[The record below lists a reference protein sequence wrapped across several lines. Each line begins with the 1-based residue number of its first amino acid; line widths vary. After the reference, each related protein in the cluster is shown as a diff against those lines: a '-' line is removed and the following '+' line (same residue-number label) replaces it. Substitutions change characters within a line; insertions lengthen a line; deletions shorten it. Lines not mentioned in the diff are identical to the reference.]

1 MKCSHCQLEFKE
13 SELFKEVINH
23 KELYFCCTGC
33 ARVYAL
39 LLDLNLESFYDKLND
54 STLAPVTPQDS
65 MSALELEQALE
76 ENNKGDFILNL
87 LLEKTHCNACLWLN
101 QKVLERLK
109 GVKKVSVNFTTH
121 HLQIVFDKSL
131 NPKEIVQKIESLG
144 YGAKIYNAKNYALKA
159 QKEQRSYLLTLSVG
173 FFATMNLMFIAI
185 AKYASYGGASYGGA
199 SYGGASYGGASYGAG
214 MDKLM
219 QRNLDLVSLFL
230 SLLVLVVV
238 GRFFI
243 KGAFYGLK
251 NGVLGMDLSVSFG
264 ALSAFVYS
272 IYAMLVSQETYFEAS
287 STILT
292 LVFGSK
298 FLELKAKLFANEKCL
313 ALESHEIHSVIV
325 VENGKQ
331 IEKHPKDVAIGSV
344 VLVPSGAKIA
354 LDGVL
359 LNHASVDAS
368 LISGEFK
375 PLELGVNDQILG
387 GYVNVGVPFSY
398 QVSADFQNSRLSSLL
413 ETLKKSFLEKPLI
426 ESSANKI
433 ADIFSKAVLFLA
445 FISFLLWQFG
455 LGGNFEK
462 ALMVCISVLVI
473 SCPCAFALATPIAL
487 VIGVFKNPLIVFKEA
502 LFLETL
508 AKVKKIFID
517 KTGTLTQKEV
527 LLKEK
532 IIYEEFDERLLKSLL
547 KVREHLAHSAILK
560 SLDSDEVS
568 LEKIEFFAHGLK
580 ANYHNET
587 LLVGSLKFLN
597 AMGVN
602 IKAKESANIMVGFAK
617 NKTLCALFILEERLK
632 NNAKEVIQ
640 FLQNK
645 GLELEILSGDNE
657 SSVKECAK
665 KLGISNYH
673 ANLTPEDKAQIINS
687 YKGVCAMIGDGNND
701 ALALKQ
707 ASVSLGFEKSALSKS
722 ACDILLLEE
731 NLSLLRK
738 AFDNAQKVYQVV
750 LQNIVLSL
758 IYNAILIPVA
768 MLGYINPLIASLSM
782 SASSLLVVLNSL
794 RLKRS

>member
-39 LLDLNLESFYDKLND
+39 LSDLNLESFYDKLND

-65 MSALELEQALE
+65 MSALELEQTLE

-131 NPKEIVQKIESLG
+131 SPKEIVQKIESLG

-185 AKYASYGGASYGGA
+185 AKY
-199 SYGGASYGGASYGAG
+199 ASYGAG

-298 FLELKAKLFANEKCL
+298 FLELKARLFANEKCL

-354 LDGVL
+354 LDGAL

-387 GYVNVGVPFSY
+387 GYVNVGAPFSY
-398 QVSADFQNSRLSSLL
+398 QVSANFQNSRLSSLL

-455 LGGNFEK
+455 LGGNFGK

-473 SCPCAFALATPIAL
+473 SCPCAFAMATPIAL

-560 SLDSDEVS
+560 SLDSDEVH

-617 NKTLCALFILEERLK
+617 NKTLCALFVLEERLK

-640 FLQNK
+640 ALQNK

-657 SSVKECAK
+657 NSVKECAK
-665 KLGISNYH
+665 KLGISKYH
-673 ANLTPEDKAQIINS
+673 ANLTPEDKAQIISS

-731 NLSLLRK
+731 DLSLLKK

-782 SASSLLVVLNSL
+782 SGSSLLVVLNSL

>member
-65 MSALELEQALE
+65 MSASMSALELEQTLE
-76 ENNKGDFILNL
+76 ENNKSDFILNL

-185 AKYASYGGASYGGA
+185 AKYASYG
-199 SYGGASYGGASYGAG
+199 AG
-214 MDKLM
+214 MNKLM

-298 FLELKAKLFANEKCL
+298 FLELKARLFANEKCL

-331 IEKHPKDVAIGSV
+331 VEKHPKDVAIGSV
-344 VLVPSGAKIA
+344 VWVPSGAKIA

-359 LNHASVDAS
+359 LNSASVDAS

-375 PLELGVNDQILG
+375 PLELGVNDPILG
-387 GYVNVGVPFSY
+387 GYVNMGVPFSY
-398 QVSADFQNSRLSSLL
+398 QVSANFQNSRLSGLL

-445 FISFLLWQFG
+445 FVSFLLWQFG
-455 LGGNFEK
+455 LGGDFEK

-508 AKVKKIFID
+508 AKVEKIFID

-547 KVREHLAHSAILK
+547 KTREHLAHSAILK
-560 SLDSDEVS
+560 SLDSDEVH

-602 IKAKESANIMVGFAK
+602 IKTKESANIMVGFAK

-640 FLQNK
+640 ALQNK

-673 ANLTPEDKAQIINS
+673 ANLTPEDKAQIISS

-731 NLSLLRK
+731 DLSLLKK

-782 SASSLLVVLNSL
+782 SCSSLLVVLNSL

>member
-13 SELFKEVINH
+13 SELFKETINH
-23 KELYFCCTGC
+23 KELHFCCTGC

-76 ENNKGDFILNL
+76 ENNKSDFILNL

-101 QKVLERLK
+101 QKVLERLS

-121 HLQIVFDKSL
+121 HLQIVFEKSL
-131 NPKEIVQKIESLG
+131 NPKEIIQKIESLG
-144 YGAKIYNAKNYALKA
+144 YGAKIYNAQNYTLKA

-185 AKYASYGGASYGGA
+185 AKYASYGSASYGGTN
-199 SYGGASYGGASYGAG
+199 YGSG

-272 IYAMLVSQETYFEAS
+272 LYAMLVSQETYFEAS

-298 FLELKAKLFANEKCL
+298 FLELKARLFANEKCL

-325 VENGKQ
+325 VEKDKQ

-344 VLVPSGAKIA
+344 VWVPSGAKIA

-359 LNHASVDAS
+359 LNNASVDAS

-375 PLELGVNDQILG
+375 PLELGVNDPILG

-398 QVSADFQNSRLSSLL
+398 QVSATFQNSRLSGLL

-445 FISFLLWQFG
+445 FVSFLLWQFG
-455 LGGNFEK
+455 LGGDFEK

-547 KVREHLAHSAILK
+547 KTREHLAHSAILK
-560 SLDSDEVS
+560 SLDSDEVH

-580 ANYHNET
+580 ASYQNET

-597 AMGVN
+597 AMGVD
-602 IKAKESANIMVGFAK
+602 IKTKESANIMVGFAK

-632 NNAKEVIQ
+632 TNAKEVIQ
-640 FLQNK
+640 ALQNK

-665 KLGISNYH
+665 KLGISKYH
-673 ANLTPEDKAQIINS
+673 AHLTPEYKAQIISS
-687 YKGVCAMIGDGNND
+687 YQGVCAMIGDGNND

-731 NLSLLRK
+731 DLSLLEK
-738 AFDNAQKVYQVV
+738 AFHNAQKVYQVV

-794 RLKRS
+794 RLKRT

>member
-54 STLAPVTPQDS
+54 STLAPVTLQDS

-76 ENNKGDFILNL
+76 ENNKSDFILNL

-185 AKYASYGGASYGGA
+185 AKYASYG
-199 SYGGASYGGASYGAG
+199 AG

-298 FLELKAKLFANEKCL
+298 FLELKARLFANEKCL
-313 ALESHEIHSVIV
+313 ALESHEIHSVVV

-344 VLVPSGAKIA
+344 VWVPSGAKIA

-359 LNHASVDAS
+359 LNNASVDAS

-398 QVSADFQNSRLSSLL
+398 QVSANFQNSRLSGLL

-547 KVREHLAHSAILK
+547 KTREHLAHSAILK
-560 SLDSDEVS
+560 SLDSDEVH

-602 IKAKESANIMVGFAK
+602 IRAKESANIMVGFAK

-640 FLQNK
+640 ALQNK

-673 ANLTPEDKAQIINS
+673 ANLTPEDKAQIISS

-731 NLSLLRK
+731 DLSLLKK

>member
-23 KELYFCCTGC
+23 KELHFCCTGC

-131 NPKEIVQKIESLG
+131 NPKEIIQKIESLG
-144 YGAKIYNAKNYALKA
+144 YGAKIYNAQNYTLKA

-185 AKYASYGGASYGGA
+185 AKYASYGSASYGGA
-199 SYGGASYGGASYGAG
+199 NYGGG

-272 IYAMLVSQETYFEAS
+272 LYAMLVSQETYFEAS

-298 FLELKAKLFANEKCL
+298 FLELKARLFANEKCL

-344 VLVPSGAKIA
+344 VWVPSGAKIA

-359 LNHASVDAS
+359 LNSASVDAS

-375 PLELGVNDQILG
+375 PLELGVNDPILG

-398 QVSADFQNSRLSSLL
+398 QVSATFQNSRLSSLL

-445 FISFLLWQFG
+445 FVSFLLWQFG

-532 IIYEEFDERLLKSLL
+532 IIYEEFDGRLLKSLL

-560 SLDSDEVS
+560 SLDGDEVS

-580 ANYHNET
+580 ASYQNET
-587 LLVGSLKFLN
+587 LLVGSLKFLGS
-597 AMGVN
+597 MGVD
-602 IKAKESANIMVGFAK
+602 IPMKESANIMVGFAK
-617 NKTLCALFILEERLK
+617 NETLCALFILEERLK
-632 NNAKEVIQ
+632 ANAKEVVQ
-640 FLQNK
+640 ALQNK

-673 ANLTPEDKAQIINS
+673 AHLTPEDKAQTISS
-687 YKGVCAMIGDGNND
+687 YKGVCAMVGDGNND

-731 NLSLLRK
+731 DLSLLKK

>member
-23 KELYFCCTGC
+23 KELYFCCMGC

-39 LLDLNLESFYDKLND
+39 LSDLNLESFYDKLND
-54 STLAPVTPQDS
+54 STLAPVTPQNS

-76 ENNKGDFILNL
+76 ENHKGDFILNL

-121 HLQIVFDKSL
+121 HLQIVFDQSL

-185 AKYASYGGASYGGA
+185 AKY
-199 SYGGASYGGASYGAG
+199 ASYGAG

-272 IYAMLVSQETYFEAS
+272 VYAMLVSQETYFEAS

-298 FLELKAKLFANEKCL
+298 FLELKARLFANEKCL

-344 VLVPSGAKIA
+344 VLVPNGAKIA

-398 QVSADFQNSRLSSLL
+398 QVSANFQNSRLSGLL

-560 SLDSDEVS
+560 SLDGDEVN

-580 ANYHNET
+580 ASYHNET

-602 IKAKESANIMVGFAK
+602 IKAKESANIMVGFVK

-632 NNAKEVIQ
+632 ANAKEVIQ
-640 FLQNK
+640 ALQNK

-665 KLGISNYH
+665 KLGISKYH
-673 ANLTPEDKAQIINS
+673 ANLTPEDKAQIISS
-687 YKGVCAMIGDGNND
+687 YKGVCAMVGDGNND

-731 NLSLLRK
+731 DLSLLEK
-738 AFDNAQKVYQVV
+738 AFYNAQKVYQVV

-794 RLKRS
+794 RLKRF

>member
-54 STLAPVTPQDS
+54 STLAPVTPQDP
-65 MSALELEQALE
+65 MNILELEQALE
-76 ENNKGDFILNL
+76 ENNKGELILNL

-131 NPKEIVQKIESLG
+131 NPKEIIQKIESLG
-144 YGAKIYNAKNYALKA
+144 YGAKIYNAQNYTLKA

-185 AKYASYGGASYGGA
+185 AKYASYGSASYGGA
-199 SYGGASYGGASYGAG
+199 SYGSG

-298 FLELKAKLFANEKCL
+298 FLELKARLFANEKCL

-344 VLVPSGAKIA
+344 VWVPSGAKIA

-359 LNHASVDAS
+359 LNSASVDAS

-375 PLELGVNDQILG
+375 PLELGVNDPILG

-398 QVSADFQNSRLSSLL
+398 QVSATFQNSRLSSLL

-426 ESSANKI
+426 ESSANQI

-445 FISFLLWQFG
+445 FVSFLLWQFG

-532 IIYEEFDERLLKSLL
+532 IIYEEFDGRLLKSLL
-547 KVREHLAHSAILK
+547 KTREHLAHNAILK
-560 SLDSDEVS
+560 SLHGDEVD

-580 ANYHNET
+580 ANYQNEI

-597 AMGVN
+597 AMGVDL
-602 IKAKESANIMVGFAK
+602 KVKESANIMVGFAK

-632 NNAKEVIQ
+632 ANAKEVIQ
-640 FLQNK
+640 ALQNQ

-665 KLGISNYH
+665 KLGISKYH
-673 ANLTPEDKAQIINS
+673 AHLTPEDKAQIISS
-687 YKGVCAMIGDGNND
+687 YQGVCAMIGDGNND

-731 NLSLLRK
+731 DLSLLEK
-738 AFDNAQKVYQVV
+738 AFHNAQKVYQVV

>member
-76 ENNKGDFILNL
+76 ENNKSDFILNL

-185 AKYASYGGASYGGA
+185 AKYASYG
-199 SYGGASYGGASYGAG
+199 AG

-272 IYAMLVSQETYFEAS
+272 VYAMLVSQETYFEAS

-298 FLELKAKLFANEKCL
+298 FLELKARLFANEKCL

-375 PLELGVNDQILG
+375 PFELEVNDQILG

-445 FISFLLWQFG
+445 FMSFLLWQFG

-560 SLDSDEVS
+560 SLDSDEVG

-617 NKTLCALFILEERLK
+617 NKTLCALFILEECLK
-632 NNAKEVIQ
+632 NNAKEVVQ

-673 ANLTPEDKAQIINS
+673 ANLTPEDKAQIISS

-731 NLSLLRK
+731 DLSLLRK

>member
-13 SELFKEVINH
+13 SELFKETINH
-23 KELYFCCTGC
+23 KELHFCCTGC

-76 ENNKGDFILNL
+76 ENNKGELILNL

-131 NPKEIVQKIESLG
+131 NPKEIIQKIKSLG
-144 YGAKIYNAKNYALKA
+144 YGAKIYNVQNYTLKA

-185 AKYASYGGASYGGA
+185 AKYASYGSASYGGA
-199 SYGGASYGGASYGAG
+199 DYGSG

-264 ALSAFVYS
+264 ALSAFAYS

-298 FLELKAKLFANEKCL
+298 FLELKARLFANEKCL

-344 VLVPSGAKIA
+344 VWVPSGAKIA

-359 LNHASVDAS
+359 LNNASVDAS

-375 PLELGVNDQILG
+375 PLELGVNDPILG

-398 QVSADFQNSRLSSLL
+398 QVSANFQNSRLSSLL

-426 ESSANKI
+426 ESSANQI

-445 FISFLLWQFG
+445 FVSFLLWQFG

-532 IIYEEFDERLLKSLL
+532 IIHKEFDERLLKSLL
-547 KVREHLAHSAILK
+547 KTREHLAHSAILK
-560 SLDSDEVS
+560 TLNGDEVD

-580 ANYHNET
+580 ANYQNET
-587 LLVGSLKFLN
+587 LLVGSLKFLKS
-597 AMGVN
+597 MGVDL
-602 IKAKESANIMVGFAK
+602 KVKESANIMVGFAK

-632 NNAKEVIQ
+632 ANAKEVIQ
-640 FLQNK
+640 ALQNK

-665 KLGISNYH
+665 KLGISKYH
-673 ANLTPEDKAQIINS
+673 AHLTPEDKAQIISS

-731 NLSLLRK
+731 DLSLLEK
-738 AFDNAQKVYQVV
+738 AFHNAQKVYQVV

-782 SASSLLVVLNSL
+782 SGSSLLVVLNSL

>member
-13 SELFKEVINH
+13 SELFKETINH
-23 KELYFCCTGC
+23 KELHFCCAGC

-76 ENNKGDFILNL
+76 ENNKSDFILNL

-121 HLQIVFDKSL
+121 HLQIVFEKSL
-131 NPKEIVQKIESLG
+131 DPKEIVQKIESLG
-144 YGAKIYNAKNYALKA
+144 YGAKIYNAKNYTLKA

-185 AKYASYGGASYGGA
+185 AKYASYGSASYGGA
-199 SYGGASYGGASYGAG
+199 SYGTG

-272 IYAMLVSQETYFEAS
+272 FYAMLVSQETYFEAS

-298 FLELKAKLFANEKCL
+298 FLELKARLFANEKCL

-325 VENGKQ
+325 VEKDKQ

-344 VLVPSGAKIA
+344 VWVPSGAKIA

-375 PLELGVNDQILG
+375 PLELEVNDPILG
-387 GYVNVGVPFSY
+387 GYVNVGMPFSY
-398 QVSADFQNSRLSSLL
+398 QVSATFQNSRLSSLL

-532 IIYEEFDERLLKSLL
+532 IIYKEFDERLLKSLL

-560 SLDSDEVS
+560 TLDGDEVN
-568 LEKIEFFAHGLK
+568 LEQIEFFAHGLK
-580 ANYHNET
+580 ASYQNET

-602 IKAKESANIMVGFAK
+602 IKTKESANIMVGFAK

-632 NNAKEVIQ
+632 NNAKEVVQ
-640 FLQNK
+640 ALQNK

-665 KLGISNYH
+665 KLGISKYH
-673 ANLTPEDKAQIINS
+673 ANLTPEDKAQIISS

-731 NLSLLRK
+731 DLSLLEK

>member
-13 SELFKEVINH
+13 SELFKEVIHH

-76 ENNKGDFILNL
+76 ENNKSDFILNL

-131 NPKEIVQKIESLG
+131 NPKEIIQKIESLG

-185 AKYASYGGASYGGA
+185 AKYASYGS
-199 SYGGASYGGASYGAG
+199 ASYGGASYGAG

-243 KGAFYGLK
+243 KGAFYGIK

-272 IYAMLVSQETYFEAS
+272 LYAMLVSQETYFEAS

-298 FLELKAKLFANEKCL
+298 FLELKARLFANEKCL

-325 VENGKQ
+325 VEKDKQ

-344 VLVPSGAKIA
+344 VWVPSGAKIA

-359 LNHASVDAS
+359 LNNASVDAS

-375 PLELGVNDQILG
+375 PLELGVNDPILG

-398 QVSADFQNSRLSSLL
+398 QVSANFQNSRLSSLL

-445 FISFLLWQFG
+445 FVSFLLWQFG
-455 LGGNFEK
+455 LGGDFEK

-508 AKVKKIFID
+508 AKVEKIFID

-547 KVREHLAHSAILK
+547 KVREHLAHNAILK
-560 SLDSDEVS
+560 TLHGDEVN

-580 ANYHNET
+580 ANYRNET

-617 NKTLCALFILEERLK
+617 NETLCALFILEERLK
-632 NNAKEVIQ
+632 ANAKEVIQ
-640 FLQNK
+640 ALQNQ

-657 SSVKECAK
+657 SSVKECTK
-665 KLGISNYH
+665 KLGISKYH
-673 ANLTPEDKAQIINS
+673 AHLTPEDKAQIVSS
-687 YKGVCAMIGDGNND
+687 YQGVCAMVGDGNND

-731 NLSLLRK
+731 DLSLLEK

>member
-23 KELYFCCTGC
+23 RELYFCCTGC

-54 STLAPVTPQDS
+54 SVLAPVTPQDS

-101 QKVLERLK
+101 QKVLERLS

-185 AKYASYGGASYGGA
+185 AKYASYGSASYGSA
-199 SYGGASYGGASYGAG
+199 SYGSG

-325 VENGKQ
+325 VEKDKQ

-344 VLVPSGAKIA
+344 VWVPSGAKIA
-354 LDGVL
+354 LDGTL

-398 QVSADFQNSRLSSLL
+398 QVSANFQNSRLSGLL

-547 KVREHLAHSAILK
+547 KTREHLAHSAILK

-602 IKAKESANIMVGFAK
+602 IKTKESANIMVGFAK

-640 FLQNK
+640 ALQNK

-673 ANLTPEDKAQIINS
+673 ANLTPEDKAQIISS

-731 NLSLLRK
+731 DLSLLKK

-768 MLGYINPLIASLSM
+768 MLGCINPLIASLSM

>member
-13 SELFKEVINH
+13 SELFKETINH
-23 KELYFCCTGC
+23 KELHFCCAGC

-76 ENNKGDFILNL
+76 ENNKSDFILNL

-101 QKVLERLK
+101 QKVLERLG

-131 NPKEIVQKIESLG
+131 NPKEIIQKIESLG

-199 SYGGASYGGASYGAG
+199 NYGTG

-272 IYAMLVSQETYFEAS
+272 VYAMLVSQETYFEAS

-298 FLELKAKLFANEKCL
+298 FLELKARLFANEKCL

-325 VENGKQ
+325 VEKDKQ

-344 VLVPSGAKIA
+344 VWVPSGAKIA

-359 LNHASVDAS
+359 LNNASVDAS

-375 PLELGVNDQILG
+375 PLELGVNDPILG

-398 QVSADFQNSRLSSLL
+398 QVSATFQNSRLSGLL

-426 ESSANKI
+426 ESSANQI

-445 FISFLLWQFG
+445 FVSFLLWQFG
-455 LGGNFEK
+455 LGGDFEK

-532 IIYEEFDERLLKSLL
+532 IIYEEFDGRLLKSLL
-547 KVREHLAHSAILK
+547 KTREHLAHNAILK
-560 SLDSDEVS
+560 TLDGDEVS

-580 ANYHNET
+580 ASYQNET

-597 AMGVN
+597 AMGVD
-602 IKAKESANIMVGFAK
+602 IKTKESANIMVGFAK

-640 FLQNK
+640 ALQNQ

-665 KLGISNYH
+665 KLGISKYH
-673 ANLTPEDKAQIINS
+673 ANLTPEDKAQIVSS
-687 YKGVCAMIGDGNND
+687 YQGVCAMVGDGNND
-701 ALALKQ
+701 ALALKK

-731 NLSLLRK
+731 DLSLLEK

>member
-13 SELFKEVINH
+13 SELFKETINH

-76 ENNKGDFILNL
+76 ENNKGNFILNL

-131 NPKEIVQKIESLG
+131 NPKEIIQKIESLG
-144 YGAKIYNAKNYALKA
+144 YGAKIYNAKNYTLKA

-185 AKYASYGGASYGGA
+185 AKYASYGSASYGGA
-199 SYGGASYGGASYGAG
+199 SYGTG

-298 FLELKAKLFANEKCL
+298 FLELKARLFANEKCL

-344 VLVPSGAKIA
+344 VWVPSGAKIA

-359 LNHASVDAS
+359 LSNASVDAS

-375 PLELGVNDQILG
+375 PLELGVNDPILG

-398 QVSADFQNSRLSSLL
+398 QVSANFQNSRLSSLL

-426 ESSANKI
+426 ESSANQI

-445 FISFLLWQFG
+445 FVSFLLWQFG

-508 AKVKKIFID
+508 AKVEKIFID

-532 IIYEEFDERLLKSLL
+532 IIYKEFDERLLKSLL
-547 KVREHLAHSAILK
+547 KVREHLAHNAILK
-560 SLDSDEVS
+560 TLDSDEVS

-580 ANYHNET
+580 ASYQNET

-597 AMGVN
+597 AMGVD

-632 NNAKEVIQ
+632 ANAKEVIQ
-640 FLQNK
+640 ALQNQ

-665 KLGISNYH
+665 KLGISKYH
-673 ANLTPEDKAQIINS
+673 AHLTPEDKAQIVSS

-701 ALALKQ
+701 VLALKQ
-707 ASVSLGFEKSALSKS
+707 ASVSLGFEKSTLSKS

-731 NLSLLRK
+731 DLSLLEK
-738 AFDNAQKVYQVV
+738 AFHNAQKVYQVV

>member
-13 SELFKEVINH
+13 SELFKETINH
-23 KELYFCCTGC
+23 KELHFCCAGC

-65 MSALELEQALE
+65 MNALELEQALE
-76 ENNKGDFILNL
+76 ENNKGDFILNI

-131 NPKEIVQKIESLG
+131 DPKEIVQKIESLG

-199 SYGGASYGGASYGAG
+199 SYGTG

-272 IYAMLVSQETYFEAS
+272 FYAMLVSQETYFEAS

-298 FLELKAKLFANEKCL
+298 FLELKARLFANEKCL

-325 VENGKQ
+325 VEKDKQ

-344 VLVPSGAKIA
+344 VWVPSGAKIA

-359 LNHASVDAS
+359 LSNASVDAS

-375 PLELGVNDQILG
+375 PLELGVNDPILG

-398 QVSADFQNSRLSSLL
+398 QVSTTFQNSRLSGLL

-426 ESSANKI
+426 ESSANQI

-445 FISFLLWQFG
+445 FVSFLLWQFG

-532 IIYEEFDERLLKSLL
+532 IIYKEFDGRLLKSLL

-560 SLDSDEVS
+560 TLDSDEVD
-568 LEKIEFFAHGLK
+568 LEQIEFFAHGLK
-580 ANYHNET
+580 ASYQNQT

-597 AMGVN
+597 AMGVD
-602 IKAKESANIMVGFAK
+602 IKTKESANIMVGFAK
-617 NKTLCALFILEERLK
+617 NETLCALFILEERLK
-632 NNAKEVIQ
+632 TNAKEVIQ
-640 FLQNK
+640 ALQNQ

-657 SSVKECAK
+657 SSVKECTK
-665 KLGISNYH
+665 KLGISKYH
-673 ANLTPEDKAQIINS
+673 ADLTPEDKAQIISS
-687 YKGVCAMIGDGNND
+687 YKGVCAMVGDGNND

-731 NLSLLRK
+731 DLSLLEK
-738 AFDNAQKVYQVV
+738 AFHNAQKVYQVV

-758 IYNAILIPVA
+758 IYNAVLIPVA

>member
-13 SELFKEVINH
+13 SELFKEVIHH

-185 AKYASYGGASYGGA
+185 AKYASYG
-199 SYGGASYGGASYGAG
+199 AG

-298 FLELKAKLFANEKCL
+298 FLELKARLFANEKCL

-331 IEKHPKDVAIGSV
+331 TEKHPKDVAIGSV

-359 LNHASVDAS
+359 LNNASVDAS

-398 QVSADFQNSRLSSLL
+398 QVNANFQNSRLSSLL

-547 KVREHLAHSAILK
+547 KTREHLAHSAILK

-602 IKAKESANIMVGFAK
+602 IRAKESANIMVGFAK
-617 NKTLCALFILEERLK
+617 NKTLCALFVLEERLK
-632 NNAKEVIQ
+632 NNAKEVVQ

-645 GLELEILSGDNE
+645 GLELEILSGDHE

-673 ANLTPEDKAQIINS
+673 ANLTPEDKAQIISS

-722 ACDILLLEE
+722 TCDILLLEE
-731 NLSLLRK
+731 DLSLLKK

>member
-76 ENNKGDFILNL
+76 ENNKSDFILNL

-101 QKVLERLK
+101 QKVLERLN

-131 NPKEIVQKIESLG
+131 NPKEIIQKIESLG

-185 AKYASYGGASYGGA
+185 AKYASYGSTSYGGA
-199 SYGGASYGGASYGAG
+199 SYGSG

-298 FLELKAKLFANEKCL
+298 FLELKARLFANEKCL

-344 VLVPSGAKIA
+344 VWVPSGAKIA

-359 LNHASVDAS
+359 LNSASVDAS

-375 PLELGVNDQILG
+375 PLELGVNDPILG

-398 QVSADFQNSRLSSLL
+398 QVSANFQNSRLSSLL

-445 FISFLLWQFG
+445 FVSFLLWQFG

-532 IIYEEFDERLLKSLL
+532 IIYEEFDGRLLKSLL
-547 KVREHLAHSAILK
+547 KTREHLAHNAILK
-560 SLDSDEVS
+560 SLHGDEIN

-580 ANYHNET
+580 ANYQNET
-587 LLVGSLKFLN
+587 LLVGSLKFLKS
-597 AMGVN
+597 MGVDL
-602 IKAKESANIMVGFAK
+602 KVKEGANIMVGFAK

-632 NNAKEVIQ
+632 ANAKEVIQ
-640 FLQNK
+640 ALQNQ

-657 SSVKECAK
+657 SSVKECTK
-665 KLGISNYH
+665 KLGISKYH
-673 ANLTPEDKAQIINS
+673 ANLTPEDKAQIVSS

-731 NLSLLRK
+731 DLSLLEK
-738 AFDNAQKVYQVV
+738 AFHNAQKVYQVV

-782 SASSLLVVLNSL
+782 SGSSLLVVLNSL
-794 RLKRS
+794 RLKRT

>member
-13 SELFKEVINH
+13 SELFKEVIHH

-39 LLDLNLESFYDKLND
+39 LLDLNLESFYDKLNN

-76 ENNKGDFILNL
+76 ENNKGELILNL

-121 HLQIVFDKSL
+121 HLQIVFDRSL
-131 NPKEIVQKIESLG
+131 NPKEIIQKIESLG
-144 YGAKIYNAKNYALKA
+144 YGAKIYNAQNYTLKA

-185 AKYASYGGASYGGA
+185 AKYASYGS
-199 SYGGASYGGASYGAG
+199 ASYGAASYSSG

-230 SLLVLVVV
+230 GLLVLVVV

-298 FLELKAKLFANEKCL
+298 FLELKARLFANEKCL

-325 VENGKQ
+325 IENGKQ

-344 VLVPSGAKIA
+344 VWVPSGAKIA

-359 LNHASVDAS
+359 LNNASVDAS

-375 PLELGVNDQILG
+375 PLELGVNDLILG

-398 QVSADFQNSRLSSLL
+398 QVSATFQNSRLSSLL

-426 ESSANKI
+426 ESSANQI

-445 FISFLLWQFG
+445 FVSFLLWQFG

-547 KVREHLAHSAILK
+547 KTREHLAHSAILK
-560 SLDSDEVS
+560 TLNGDEVD

-580 ANYHNET
+580 ASYQNET

-597 AMGVN
+597 AMGVDL
-602 IKAKESANIMVGFAK
+602 KVKESANIMVGFAK

-632 NNAKEVIQ
+632 ANAKEVIQ
-640 FLQNK
+640 ALQNQ

-665 KLGISNYH
+665 KLGISKYH
-673 ANLTPEDKAQIINS
+673 ANLTPEDKAQIISS
-687 YKGVCAMIGDGNND
+687 YKGVCAMVGDGNND

-731 NLSLLRK
+731 DLSLLEK

-758 IYNAILIPVA
+758 IYNAVLIPVA

>member
-13 SELFKEVINH
+13 SDLFKETINH
-23 KELYFCCTGC
+23 KELHFCCAGC

-39 LLDLNLESFYDKLND
+39 LTDLNLESFYDKLND
-54 STLAPVTPQDS
+54 STLAPVTPQDP
-65 MSALELEQALE
+65 MNILELEQALE
-76 ENNKGDFILNL
+76 ENNKGELILNL

-101 QKVLERLK
+101 QKVLERLG

-121 HLQIVFDKSL
+121 HLQIVFEKSL
-131 NPKEIVQKIESLG
+131 NPKEIIQKIESLG
-144 YGAKIYNAKNYALKA
+144 YGAKIYNAQNYTLKA

-185 AKYASYGGASYGGA
+185 AKYASYGSASYGGA
-199 SYGGASYGGASYGAG
+199 NHGTG

-298 FLELKAKLFANEKCL
+298 FLELRARLFANEKCL

-344 VLVPSGAKIA
+344 VWVPSGAKIA

-359 LNHASVDAS
+359 LNNASVDAS

-375 PLELGVNDQILG
+375 PLELGVNDPILG

-398 QVSADFQNSRLSSLL
+398 QVSANFQNSRLSGLL

-426 ESSANKI
+426 ESSANQI

-445 FISFLLWQFG
+445 FVSFLLWQFG
-455 LGGNFEK
+455 LGGDFEK

-547 KVREHLAHSAILK
+547 KTREHLAHSAILK
-560 SLDSDEVS
+560 SLDGDEVN
-568 LEKIEFFAHGLK
+568 LEQIEFFAHGLK
-580 ANYHNET
+580 ASYQNQT

-597 AMGVN
+597 AMGVDL
-602 IKAKESANIMVGFAK
+602 KVEESANIMVGFAK

-632 NNAKEVIQ
+632 ANAKEVIQ
-640 FLQNK
+640 ALQNQ

-665 KLGISNYH
+665 KLGISKYH
-673 ANLTPEDKAQIINS
+673 ANLTPEDKAQTISS
-687 YKGVCAMIGDGNND
+687 YKGVCAMVGDGNND

-731 NLSLLRK
+731 DLSLLEK
-738 AFDNAQKVYQVV
+738 AFHNAQKVYQVV

-758 IYNAILIPVA
+758 IYNAVLIPVA

>member
-39 LLDLNLESFYDKLND
+39 LSDLNLESFYDKLND

-185 AKYASYGGASYGGA
+185 AKYASYG
-199 SYGGASYGGASYGAG
+199 AG

-298 FLELKAKLFANEKCL
+298 FLELKARLFANEKCL

-354 LDGVL
+354 LDGAL

-387 GYVNVGVPFSY
+387 GYVNVGAPFSY
-398 QVSADFQNSRLSSLL
+398 QVSANFQNSRLSSLL

-527 LLKEK
+527 LLKER

-547 KVREHLAHSAILK
+547 KTREHLAHSAILK

-602 IKAKESANIMVGFAK
+602 IKAKENANIMVGFAK
-617 NKTLCALFILEERLK
+617 NKTLCALFVLEERLK

-640 FLQNK
+640 ALQNK

-665 KLGISNYH
+665 KLGISKYH
-673 ANLTPEDKAQIINS
+673 ANLTPEDKAQIISS

-731 NLSLLRK
+731 DLSLLEK

>member
-185 AKYASYGGASYGGA
+185 AKYASYG
-199 SYGGASYGGASYGAG
+199 AG

-272 IYAMLVSQETYFEAS
+272 VYAMLVSQETYFEAS

-298 FLELKAKLFANEKCL
+298 FLELKARLFANEKCL

-344 VLVPSGAKIA
+344 VWVPSGAKIA

-359 LNHASVDAS
+359 LNNASVDAS

-375 PLELGVNDQILG
+375 PLELGVNDPILG

-398 QVSADFQNSRLSSLL
+398 QVSANFQNSRLSGLL

-445 FISFLLWQFG
+445 FVSFLLWQFG
-455 LGGNFEK
+455 LGGDFEK

-547 KVREHLAHSAILK
+547 KTREHLAHSAILK
-560 SLDSDEVS
+560 TLDGDEVD

-580 ANYHNET
+580 ASYHNET

-597 AMGVN
+597 AMGVG
-602 IKAKESANIMVGFAK
+602 IKTKESANIMVGFAK

-632 NNAKEVIQ
+632 ANAKEVIQ
-640 FLQNK
+640 ALQNQ

-665 KLGISNYH
+665 KLGISKYH
-673 ANLTPEDKAQIINS
+673 AHLTPEDKAQIVSS

-731 NLSLLRK
+731 DLSLLEK

-758 IYNAILIPVA
+758 IYNAVLIPVA

>member
-54 STLAPVTPQDS
+54 SVLAPVTPQDS

-76 ENNKGDFILNL
+76 ENNKSDFILNL

-185 AKYASYGGASYGGA
+185 AKYASYG
-199 SYGGASYGGASYGAG
+199 AG

-298 FLELKAKLFANEKCL
+298 FLELKARLFANEKCL

-398 QVSADFQNSRLSSLL
+398 QVSANFQNSRLSSLL

-508 AKVKKIFID
+508 AKVEKIFID

-560 SLDSDEVS
+560 SLDSDEVG

-602 IKAKESANIMVGFAK
+602 IEAKESANIMVGFAK

-640 FLQNK
+640 ALQNK

-657 SSVKECAK
+657 SSIKECAK

-673 ANLTPEDKAQIINS
+673 ANLTPEDKAQIISS
-687 YKGVCAMIGDGNND
+687 YRGVCAMIGDGNND

-731 NLSLLRK
+731 DLSLLKK

>member
-23 KELYFCCTGC
+23 KELYFCCMGC

-76 ENNKGDFILNL
+76 ENNKSDFILNL

-185 AKYASYGGASYGGA
+185 AKYASYGSASYGGA
-199 SYGGASYGGASYGAG
+199 SYGVG

-298 FLELKAKLFANEKCL
+298 FLELKARLFANEKCL

-359 LNHASVDAS
+359 LNSASVDAS

-398 QVSADFQNSRLSSLL
+398 QVSANFQNSRLSSLL

-547 KVREHLAHSAILK
+547 KTREHLAHSAILK

-597 AMGVN
+597 TMGVN

-632 NNAKEVIQ
+632 NNAKEVVQ

-673 ANLTPEDKAQIINS
+673 ANLTPEDKAQIISS

-731 NLSLLRK
+731 DLSLLKK

>member
-54 STLAPVTPQDS
+54 STLAPVTPQNSMSAS

-144 YGAKIYNAKNYALKA
+144 YGAKIYSAKNYALKA

-185 AKYASYGGASYGGA
+185 AKYASYGGASYGSA
-199 SYGGASYGGASYGAG
+199 NYGTS

-298 FLELKAKLFANEKCL
+298 FLELKARLFANEKCL

-325 VENGKQ
+325 VEKDKQ

-344 VLVPSGAKIA
+344 VWVPSGAKIA

-359 LNHASVDAS
+359 LNSASVDAS

-375 PLELGVNDQILG
+375 PLELGVNDPILG

-398 QVSADFQNSRLSSLL
+398 QVSANFQNSRLSGLL

-426 ESSANKI
+426 EGSANQI

-445 FISFLLWQFG
+445 FVSFLLWQFG
-455 LGGNFEK
+455 LGGDFEK

-508 AKVKKIFID
+508 AKVEKIFID

-532 IIYEEFDERLLKSLL
+532 IIYEEFDGRLLKSLL
-547 KVREHLAHSAILK
+547 KTREHLAHNAILK
-560 SLDSDEVS
+560 SLHGDEVN

-580 ANYHNET
+580 ASYQNET
-587 LLVGSLKFLN
+587 LLVGSLKFLKS
-597 AMGVN
+597 MGVDL
-602 IKAKESANIMVGFAK
+602 KVEESTNIMVGFAK

-632 NNAKEVIQ
+632 NNAKEVVQ
-640 FLQNK
+640 ALQNK

-665 KLGISNYH
+665 KLGISKYH
-673 ANLTPEDKAQIINS
+673 ANLTPEDKAQIVSS

-731 NLSLLRK
+731 DLSLLKK

>member
-54 STLAPVTPQDS
+54 SVLAPVTPQDS

-185 AKYASYGGASYGGA
+185 AKYASYG
-199 SYGGASYGGASYGAG
+199 AG

-298 FLELKAKLFANEKCL
+298 FLELKARLFANEKCL

-354 LDGVL
+354 LDGTL

-375 PLELGVNDQILG
+375 PLELGVNDPILG

-547 KVREHLAHSAILK
+547 KTREHLAHSAILK
-560 SLDSDEVS
+560 SLDSDEVH

-602 IKAKESANIMVGFAK
+602 IKAKESTNIMVGFAK

-632 NNAKEVIQ
+632 NNAKEVVQ

-673 ANLTPEDKAQIINS
+673 ANLTPEDKAQIISS

-731 NLSLLRK
+731 DLSLLKK

-782 SASSLLVVLNSL
+782 SGSSLLVVLNSL

>member
-13 SELFKEVINH
+13 SELFKETINH
-23 KELYFCCTGC
+23 KELHFCCTGC

-65 MSALELEQALE
+65 MSVLELEQALE
-76 ENNKGDFILNL
+76 ENNKGELILNL

-121 HLQIVFDKSL
+121 HLQIVFEKSL

-185 AKYASYGGASYGGA
+185 AKYASYGSASYGGA
-199 SYGGASYGGASYGAG
+199 SYGSG

-243 KGAFYGLK
+243 KGAFYGIK

-298 FLELKAKLFANEKCL
+298 FLELKARLFANEKCL

-325 VENGKQ
+325 VEKDKQ

-344 VLVPSGAKIA
+344 VWVPSGAKIA

-359 LNHASVDAS
+359 LNNASVDAS

-375 PLELGVNDQILG
+375 PLELGVNDPILG

-398 QVSADFQNSRLSSLL
+398 QVSATFQNSRLSGLL

-426 ESSANKI
+426 ESSANQI

-532 IIYEEFDERLLKSLL
+532 IIYEEFDGRLLKSLL
-547 KVREHLAHSAILK
+547 KTREHLAHSAILK
-560 SLDSDEVS
+560 SLDSDEVG

-617 NKTLCALFILEERLK
+617 NKTLCALFVLEERLK

-640 FLQNK
+640 ALQNQ

-657 SSVKECAK
+657 NSVKECAK

-673 ANLTPEDKAQIINS
+673 AHLTPEDKAQIISS

-731 NLSLLRK
+731 DLSLLKK

-758 IYNAILIPVA
+758 IYNAVLIPVA

>member
-13 SELFKEVINH
+13 SELFKETINH
-23 KELYFCCTGC
+23 KELHFCCAGC

-76 ENNKGDFILNL
+76 ENNKGELILNL

-121 HLQIVFDKSL
+121 HLQIVFDRSL
-131 NPKEIVQKIESLG
+131 NSKEIIQKIESLG
-144 YGAKIYNAKNYALKA
+144 YGAKIYNAQNYTLKA

-185 AKYASYGGASYGGA
+185 AKYASYGGANYGGVG
-199 SYGGASYGGASYGAG
+199 YGGG

-272 IYAMLVSQETYFEAS
+272 LYAMLVSQETYFEAS

-298 FLELKAKLFANEKCL
+298 FLELKARLFANEKCL

-331 IEKHPKDVAIGSV
+331 TEKHPKDVAIGSV
-344 VLVPSGAKIA
+344 VWVPSGAKIA

-359 LNHASVDAS
+359 LSNASVDAS

-375 PLELGVNDQILG
+375 PLELGVNDPILG

-426 ESSANKI
+426 ESSANQI

-445 FISFLLWQFG
+445 FVSFLLWQFG

-532 IIYEEFDERLLKSLL
+532 IIHKEFDERLLKSLL
-547 KVREHLAHSAILK
+547 KTREHLAHSAILK
-560 SLDSDEVS
+560 TLHGDEVN

-580 ANYHNET
+580 ANYQNET
-587 LLVGSLKFLN
+587 LLVGSLKFLKS
-597 AMGVN
+597 MGVG
-602 IKAKESANIMVGFAK
+602 IKTKQSANIMVGFAK

-632 NNAKEVIQ
+632 ANAKEVIQ
-640 FLQNK
+640 ALQNQ

-665 KLGISNYH
+665 KLGISKYH
-673 ANLTPEDKAQIINS
+673 AHLTPEDKAQIISS

-731 NLSLLRK
+731 DLSLLEK

>member
-13 SELFKEVINH
+13 NELFKEIINH
-23 KELYFCCTGC
+23 KELHFCCTGC

-65 MSALELEQALE
+65 MNALELEQALE

-185 AKYASYGGASYGGA
+185 AKYASYGV
-199 SYGGASYGGASYGAG
+199 G

-272 IYAMLVSQETYFEAS
+272 VYAMLVSQETYFEAS

-298 FLELKAKLFANEKCL
+298 FLELKARLFANEKCL

-331 IEKHPKDVAIGSV
+331 IEKHPKDVAVGSV
-344 VLVPSGAKIA
+344 VWVPSGAKIA
-354 LDGVL
+354 LDGAL
-359 LNHASVDAS
+359 LNNASVDAS

-375 PLELGVNDQILG
+375 PLELGVNDPILG
-387 GYVNVGVPFSY
+387 GYVNVGMPFSY
-398 QVSADFQNSRLSSLL
+398 QVSANFQNSRLSGLL

-547 KVREHLAHSAILK
+547 KTREHLAHSAILK

-568 LEKIEFFAHGLK
+568 LETIEFFAHGLK

-597 AMGVN
+597 AMGVD

-632 NNAKEVIQ
+632 ANAKEVVQ
-640 FLQNK
+640 ALQNK

-665 KLGISNYH
+665 KLGISKYH
-673 ANLTPEDKAQIINS
+673 ANLTPEDKAQTISS

-731 NLSLLRK
+731 DLSLLKK

-782 SASSLLVVLNSL
+782 SGSSLLVVLNSL

>member
-76 ENNKGDFILNL
+76 ENNKSDFILNL

-185 AKYASYGGASYGGA
+185 AKYASYGSTSYG
-199 SYGGASYGGASYGAG
+199 STSYGAG

-298 FLELKAKLFANEKCL
+298 FLELKARLFANEKCL

-344 VLVPSGAKIA
+344 ILVPSGAKIA

-359 LNHASVDAS
+359 LNHASMDAS

-375 PLELGVNDQILG
+375 PLELGINDQILG

-398 QVSADFQNSRLSSLL
+398 QVSANFQNSRLSSLL

-426 ESSANKI
+426 ESSANKT

-547 KVREHLAHSAILK
+547 KTREHLAHSAILK
-560 SLDSDEVS
+560 SLDSDEIS

-602 IKAKESANIMVGFAK
+602 IRAKESANIMVGFAK

-632 NNAKEVIQ
+632 NNAKEVVQ

-657 SSVKECAK
+657 NSVKECAK

-673 ANLTPEDKAQIINS
+673 ANLTPEDKAQIISS
-687 YKGVCAMIGDGNND
+687 YKGVCTMVGDGNND

-731 NLSLLRK
+731 DLSLLKK

>member
-39 LLDLNLESFYDKLND
+39 LSDLNLESFYDKLND

-185 AKYASYGGASYGGA
+185 AKYASYGSASYGGA
-199 SYGGASYGGASYGAG
+199 NYGTS

-272 IYAMLVSQETYFEAS
+272 LYAMLVSQETYFEAS

-298 FLELKAKLFANEKCL
+298 FLELKARLFANEKCL

-325 VENGKQ
+325 VEKDKQ

-344 VLVPSGAKIA
+344 VWVPSGAKIA

-375 PLELGVNDQILG
+375 PLELGVNDPILG

-398 QVSADFQNSRLSSLL
+398 QVGATFQNSHLSGLL

-426 ESSANKI
+426 ESSANQI

-445 FISFLLWQFG
+445 FVSFLLWQFG

-532 IIYEEFDERLLKSLL
+532 IIYKEFDGRLLKSLL

-560 SLDSDEVS
+560 TLDGDEVD

-580 ANYHNET
+580 ANYQNET
-587 LLVGSLKFLN
+587 LLVGSLKFLKS
-597 AMGVN
+597 MGVDL
-602 IKAKESANIMVGFAK
+602 KVKESANIMVGFAK

-632 NNAKEVIQ
+632 ANAKEVIQ
-640 FLQNK
+640 ALQNQ

-665 KLGISNYH
+665 KLGISKYH
-673 ANLTPEDKAQIINS
+673 AHLTPEDKAQIVSS
-687 YKGVCAMIGDGNND
+687 YQGVCAMVGDGNND

-731 NLSLLRK
+731 NLSLLEK

>member
-13 SELFKEVINH
+13 SELFKETINH
-23 KELYFCCTGC
+23 KELHFCCTGC

-76 ENNKGDFILNL
+76 ENNKSDFILNL

-131 NPKEIVQKIESLG
+131 NPKEIIQKIESLG

-185 AKYASYGGASYGGA
+185 AKYASYGSTSYGGA
-199 SYGGASYGGASYGAG
+199 SYGSG

-272 IYAMLVSQETYFEAS
+272 LYAMLVSQETYFEAS

-298 FLELKAKLFANEKCL
+298 FLELKARLFANEKCL
-313 ALESHEIHSVIV
+313 ALESHEIHSVII
-325 VENGKQ
+325 VENDKQ

-344 VLVPSGAKIA
+344 VWVPSGAKIA

-359 LNHASVDAS
+359 LNNASVDAS

-375 PLELGVNDQILG
+375 PLELEVNDPILG

-398 QVSADFQNSRLSSLL
+398 QVSANFQNSRLSSLL

-426 ESSANKI
+426 ESSANQI

-532 IIYEEFDERLLKSLL
+532 IIYKEFDERLLKSLL
-547 KVREHLAHSAILK
+547 KTREHLAHSAILK
-560 SLDSDEVS
+560 SLDSDEVN

-580 ANYHNET
+580 ASYQNET

-597 AMGVN
+597 AMGVDL
-602 IKAKESANIMVGFAK
+602 KVKESANIMVGFAK

-632 NNAKEVIQ
+632 ANAKEVIHA
-640 FLQNK
+640 LQNK

-665 KLGISNYH
+665 KLGISKYH
-673 ANLTPEDKAQIINS
+673 ANLTPEDKAQIVSS

-731 NLSLLRK
+731 NLSLLEK
-738 AFDNAQKVYQVV
+738 AFHNAQKVYQVV

-794 RLKRS
+794 RLKRT

>member
-23 KELYFCCTGC
+23 KELHFCCTGC

-65 MSALELEQALE
+65 MNALELEQALE
-76 ENNKGDFILNL
+76 ENNKGELILNL

-199 SYGGASYGGASYGAG
+199 SYGAG

-272 IYAMLVSQETYFEAS
+272 FYAMLVSQETYFEAS

-298 FLELKAKLFANEKCL
+298 FLELKARLFANEKCL
-313 ALESHEIHSVIV
+313 ALESHEIHSVII
-325 VENGKQ
+325 VEKDKQ
-331 IEKHPKDVAIGSV
+331 TEKHPKDVAIGSV
-344 VLVPSGAKIA
+344 VWVPSGAKIA

-359 LNHASVDAS
+359 LSNASVDAS

-375 PLELGVNDQILG
+375 PLELGVNDPILG

-398 QVSADFQNSRLSSLL
+398 QVSANFQNSRLSSLL

-455 LGGNFEK
+455 LGGDFEK

-547 KVREHLAHSAILK
+547 KTREHLAHNAILK
-560 SLDSDEVS
+560 SLDGDEVS
-568 LEKIEFFAHGLK
+568 LEKVEFFAHGLK
-580 ANYHNET
+580 ASYQNET

-632 NNAKEVIQ
+632 NNAKEVVQ
-640 FLQNK
+640 ALQNK

-665 KLGISNYH
+665 KLGISKYH
-673 ANLTPEDKAQIINS
+673 AHLTPEDKAQTISS
-687 YKGVCAMIGDGNND
+687 YKGVCAMVGDGNND

-731 NLSLLRK
+731 DLSLLKK

>member
-76 ENNKGDFILNL
+76 ENNKSDFILNL

-101 QKVLERLK
+101 QKVLERLS

-121 HLQIVFDKSL
+121 HLQIVFEKSL
-131 NPKEIVQKIESLG
+131 NPKEIIQKIESLG
-144 YGAKIYNAKNYALKA
+144 YGAKIYNAQNYTLKA

-199 SYGGASYGGASYGAG
+199 SYGTG

-243 KGAFYGLK
+243 KGAFYGIK

-272 IYAMLVSQETYFEAS
+272 LYAMLVSQETYFEAS

-298 FLELKAKLFANEKCL
+298 FLELKARLFANEKCL

-325 VENGKQ
+325 VEKDKQ

-344 VLVPSGAKIA
+344 VWVPSGAKIA

-359 LNHASVDAS
+359 LNNASVDAS

-375 PLELGVNDQILG
+375 PLELGVNDPILG

-398 QVSADFQNSRLSSLL
+398 QVSANFQNSRLSGLL

-426 ESSANKI
+426 ESSANQI

-445 FISFLLWQFG
+445 FVSFLLWQFG

-532 IIYEEFDERLLKSLL
+532 IIYEGFDERLLKSLL
-547 KVREHLAHSAILK
+547 KTREHLAHNAILK
-560 SLDSDEVS
+560 SLDGDEVD

-580 ANYHNET
+580 ASYQNET

-632 NNAKEVIQ
+632 ANAKEVIQ
-640 FLQNK
+640 ALQNK

-665 KLGISNYH
+665 KLGISKYH
-673 ANLTPEDKAQIINS
+673 ANLTPEDKAQIISS
-687 YKGVCAMIGDGNND
+687 YQGVCAMIGDGNND

-731 NLSLLRK
+731 DLSLLKK

-782 SASSLLVVLNSL
+782 SGSSLLVVLNSL

>member
-23 KELYFCCTGC
+23 KELHFCCTGC

-76 ENNKGDFILNL
+76 ENNKSELILNL

-131 NPKEIVQKIESLG
+131 NPKEIIQKIESLG
-144 YGAKIYNAKNYALKA
+144 YGAKIYNAKNYTLKA

-185 AKYASYGGASYGGA
+185 AKYASYGSTSYGGA
-199 SYGGASYGGASYGAG
+199 SYGSG

-272 IYAMLVSQETYFEAS
+272 LYAMLVSQETYFEAS

-298 FLELKAKLFANEKCL
+298 FLELKARLFANEKCL

-325 VENGKQ
+325 VEKDKQ

-344 VLVPSGAKIA
+344 VWVPSGAKIA

-359 LNHASVDAS
+359 LNNASVDAS

-375 PLELGVNDQILG
+375 PLELGVNDPILG

-398 QVSADFQNSRLSSLL
+398 QVSANFQNSRLSSLL

-426 ESSANKI
+426 ESSANQI

-445 FISFLLWQFG
+445 FVSFLLWQFG

-532 IIYEEFDERLLKSLL
+532 IIYKEFDERLLKSLL
-547 KVREHLAHSAILK
+547 KTREHLAHSAILK
-560 SLDSDEVS
+560 TLDSDEVS

-580 ANYHNET
+580 ASYQNET

-597 AMGVN
+597 AMGVD

-632 NNAKEVIQ
+632 ANAKEVIQ
-640 FLQNK
+640 ALQNQ

-665 KLGISNYH
+665 KLGISKYH
-673 ANLTPEDKAQIINS
+673 AHLTPEDKAQIVSS
-687 YKGVCAMIGDGNND
+687 YQGVCAMVGDGNND

-731 NLSLLRK
+731 DLSLLKK

-758 IYNAILIPVA
+758 IYNAVLIPVA

>member
-54 STLAPVTPQDS
+54 STLAPVTPQDP
-65 MSALELEQALE
+65 MNILELEQALE
-76 ENNKGDFILNL
+76 ENNKGELILNL

-131 NPKEIVQKIESLG
+131 NPKEIIQKIESLG
-144 YGAKIYNAKNYALKA
+144 YGAKIYNAQNYTLKA

-185 AKYASYGGASYGGA
+185 AKYASYGSASYGGA
-199 SYGGASYGGASYGAG
+199 SYGSG

-298 FLELKAKLFANEKCL
+298 FLELKARLFANEKCL

-344 VLVPSGAKIA
+344 VWVPSGAKIA

-359 LNHASVDAS
+359 LNSASVDAS

-375 PLELGVNDQILG
+375 PLELGVNDPILG

-398 QVSADFQNSRLSSLL
+398 QVSATFQNSRLSSLL

-426 ESSANKI
+426 ESSANQI

-445 FISFLLWQFG
+445 FVSFLLWQFG

-532 IIYEEFDERLLKSLL
+532 IIYEEFDGRLLKSLL
-547 KVREHLAHSAILK
+547 KTREHLAHNAILK
-560 SLDSDEVS
+560 TLDGDEVD

-580 ANYHNET
+580 ANYQNET
-587 LLVGSLKFLN
+587 LLVGSLKFLKS
-597 AMGVN
+597 MGVDL
-602 IKAKESANIMVGFAK
+602 KTKESANIMVGFAK

-632 NNAKEVIQ
+632 ANAKEVIQ
-640 FLQNK
+640 ALQNQ

-665 KLGISNYH
+665 KLGISKYH
-673 ANLTPEDKAQIINS
+673 AHLTPEDKAQIISS
-687 YKGVCAMIGDGNND
+687 YQGVCAMIGDGNND

-731 NLSLLRK
+731 DLSLLEK
-738 AFDNAQKVYQVV
+738 AFHNAQKVYQVV

-794 RLKRS
+794 RLKRT

>member
-13 SELFKEVINH
+13 SELFKEVIHH
-23 KELYFCCTGC
+23 KELYFCCAGC

-76 ENNKGDFILNL
+76 ENNKGELILNL

-121 HLQIVFDKSL
+121 HLQIVFEKSL
-131 NPKEIVQKIESLG
+131 NPKEIIQKIESLG

-185 AKYASYGGASYGGA
+185 AKYASYGSASYGGA
-199 SYGGASYGGASYGAG
+199 NYGTG

-272 IYAMLVSQETYFEAS
+272 LYAMLVSQETYFEAS

-298 FLELKAKLFANEKCL
+298 FLELKARLFANEKCL

-325 VENGKQ
+325 VEKDKQ

-344 VLVPSGAKIA
+344 VWVPSGAKIA

-359 LNHASVDAS
+359 LNNASVDAS

-375 PLELGVNDQILG
+375 PLELGVNDPILG
-387 GYVNVGVPFSY
+387 GYVNVGAPFSY
-398 QVSADFQNSRLSSLL
+398 QVSANFQNSRLSGLL

-426 ESSANKI
+426 ESSANQI

-455 LGGNFEK
+455 LGGDFEK

-547 KVREHLAHSAILK
+547 KTREHLAHSAILK
-560 SLDSDEVS
+560 TLNGDEVN
-568 LEKIEFFAHGLK
+568 LEQIEFFAHGLK
-580 ANYHNET
+580 ANYQNET

-597 AMGVN
+597 AMGVD

-640 FLQNK
+640 ALQNQ

-665 KLGISNYH
+665 KLGISKYH
-673 ANLTPEDKAQIINS
+673 AHLTPEDKAQIISS
-687 YKGVCAMIGDGNND
+687 YQGVCAMVGDGNND
-701 ALALKQ
+701 ALALKK

-731 NLSLLRK
+731 DLSLLEK
-738 AFDNAQKVYQVV
+738 AFHNAQKVYQVV

>member
-13 SELFKEVINH
+13 SELFKEVIHH
-23 KELYFCCTGC
+23 KELYFCCAGC

-65 MSALELEQALE
+65 MSTLELEQALE
-76 ENNKGDFILNL
+76 ENNKSDFILNL

-121 HLQIVFDKSL
+121 HLQIVFEKSL
-131 NPKEIVQKIESLG
+131 NPKEIIQKIESLG

-185 AKYASYGGASYGGA
+185 AKYASYGSASYGGA
-199 SYGGASYGGASYGAG
+199 NYGGG

-272 IYAMLVSQETYFEAS
+272 VYAMLVSQETYFEAS

-298 FLELKAKLFANEKCL
+298 FLELKARLFANEKCL
-313 ALESHEIHSVIV
+313 ALESHEIHSVII

-344 VLVPSGAKIA
+344 VWVPSGAKIA

-359 LNHASVDAS
+359 LNSASVDAS

-375 PLELGVNDQILG
+375 PLELGVNDPILG

-426 ESSANKI
+426 ESSANQI

-547 KVREHLAHSAILK
+547 KTREHLAHSAILK

-617 NKTLCALFILEERLK
+617 NKILCALFILEERLK
-632 NNAKEVIQ
+632 ANAKEVIQ
-640 FLQNK
+640 ALQNK

-665 KLGISNYH
+665 KLGISKYH
-673 ANLTPEDKAQIINS
+673 ANLTPEDKAQIISS

-731 NLSLLRK
+731 DLSLLKK

>member
-13 SELFKEVINH
+13 SELFKETINH
-23 KELYFCCTGC
+23 KELHFCCTGC

-76 ENNKGDFILNL
+76 ENNKGELILNL

-185 AKYASYGGASYGGA
+185 AKYASYGSASYGGA
-199 SYGGASYGGASYGAG
+199 SYGTG

-298 FLELKAKLFANEKCL
+298 FLELKARLFANEKCL
-313 ALESHEIHSVIV
+313 ALESHEIHSVII
-325 VENGKQ
+325 VEKDKQ

-344 VLVPSGAKIA
+344 VWVPSGAKIA

-359 LNHASVDAS
+359 LNSASVDAS

-375 PLELGVNDQILG
+375 PLELGVNDPILG

-398 QVSADFQNSRLSSLL
+398 QVSANFQNSRLSSLL

-426 ESSANKI
+426 ESSANQI

-445 FISFLLWQFG
+445 FVSFLLWQFG
-455 LGGNFEK
+455 LGGDFEK

-532 IIYEEFDERLLKSLL
+532 IIYEGFDERLLKSLL

-560 SLDSDEVS
+560 TLDGDEVN
-568 LEKIEFFAHGLK
+568 LETIEFFAHGLK
-580 ANYHNET
+580 ANYQNET

-597 AMGVN
+597 AMGVD

-632 NNAKEVIQ
+632 ANAKEVIQ
-640 FLQNK
+640 ALQNQ

-665 KLGISNYH
+665 KLGISKYH
-673 ANLTPEDKAQIINS
+673 AHLTPEDKAQTISS
-687 YKGVCAMIGDGNND
+687 YQGVCAMVGDGNND

-731 NLSLLRK
+731 DLSLLEK
-738 AFDNAQKVYQVV
+738 AFHNAQKVYQVV

-758 IYNAILIPVA
+758 IYNAILIPIA

>member
-185 AKYASYGGASYGGA
+185 AKYASYGST
-199 SYGGASYGGASYGAG
+199 SYGAG

-298 FLELKAKLFANEKCL
+298 FLELKARLFANEKCL

-325 VENGKQ
+325 VENGKQQ

-398 QVSADFQNSRLSSLL
+398 QVSANFQNSRLSSLL

-547 KVREHLAHSAILK
+547 KTREHLAHSAILK
-560 SLDSDEVS
+560 SLDSDEVH

-587 LLVGSLKFLN
+587 LLVGSLNFLN

-602 IKAKESANIMVGFAK
+602 IRAKESANIMVGFAK

-640 FLQNK
+640 ALQNK

-673 ANLTPEDKAQIINS
+673 ANLTPEDKAQIISS

-707 ASVSLGFEKSALSKS
+707 ASVSLGFEKSVLSKS
-722 ACDILLLEE
+722 TCDILLLEE
-731 NLSLLRK
+731 DLSLLKK

>member
-13 SELFKEVINH
+13 SELFKETINH

-54 STLAPVTPQDS
+54 STLAPVTPQDP
-65 MSALELEQALE
+65 MNILELEQALE
-76 ENNKGDFILNL
+76 ENNKGELILNL

-121 HLQIVFDKSL
+121 HLQIVFEKSL
-131 NPKEIVQKIESLG
+131 NPKEIIQKIESLG

-185 AKYASYGGASYGGA
+185 AKYASYGS
-199 SYGGASYGGASYGAG
+199 G

-272 IYAMLVSQETYFEAS
+272 VYAMLVSQETYFEAS

-298 FLELKAKLFANEKCL
+298 FLELKARLFANEKCL

-344 VLVPSGAKIA
+344 VWVPSGAKIA

-359 LNHASVDAS
+359 LNNASVDAS

-375 PLELGVNDQILG
+375 PLELGVNDPILG

-398 QVSADFQNSRLSSLL
+398 QVSATFQNSRLSGLL

-426 ESSANKI
+426 ESSANQI

-445 FISFLLWQFG
+445 FVSFLLWQFG

-547 KVREHLAHSAILK
+547 KTREHLAHSAILK
-560 SLDSDEVS
+560 TLNGDEVD

-580 ANYHNET
+580 ANYQNET

-597 AMGVN
+597 AMGVDL
-602 IKAKESANIMVGFAK
+602 KVKESANIMVGFAK

-632 NNAKEVIQ
+632 TNAKEVIQ
-640 FLQNK
+640 ALQNQ

-665 KLGISNYH
+665 KLGISKYH
-673 ANLTPEDKAQIINS
+673 AHLTPEDKAQTISS
-687 YKGVCAMIGDGNND
+687 YKGVCAMVGDGNND

-731 NLSLLRK
+731 DLSLLKK